1 MILNGRK
8 ILVALTGGI
17 ACYKTPNVVRL
28 LIKEG
33 AEVQVVMTSGA
44 CKFITPLTLETVS
57 QHPVAA
63 YLFPEGEFVATRHI
77 DLATWP
83 DLILVAPATAN
94 FFGKISAGIS
104 DDLLTTIICATPK
117 PVMVAPSMNPTMWG
131 NAVTQRNVATLR
143 SLGYHFINP
152 DSGDMACD
160 HVGEGRMA
168 EPDRIAQTV
177 ANFFE
182 SSGNAAKKKL
192 SGKRILVTAGPT
204 REAID
209 PVRFLSNHSSGK
221 MGYAIAEAARDAGA
235 DVTLISGPASIP
247 QPVGV
252 RIINVTSTD
261 DMAREVTREF
271 SACDCLVMAAAPADF
286 VPAEQASQKIK
297 KESAF
302 GGTTLAL
309 KPSVDI
315 LGSLVGR
322 KRTGQIVVGFALETD
337 DGETN
342 ARKKL
347 STKQLDII
355 VLNSPSLNTGFI
367 SDTNKVIVISRSG
380 LSENWPLD
388 SKSEIAKRLVNKIS
402 QLLIPRSS

>member
-1 MILNGRK
+1 MMLYGRK

-28 LIKEG
+28 LVKEG
-33 AEVQVVMTSGA
+33 AEVQVVMTSSA

-57 QHPVAA
+57 RNPVATD
-63 YLFPEGEFVATRHI
+63 LFPEGEFVSTRHI
-77 DLATWP
+77 DIATWP

-94 FFGKISAGIS
+94 FFGKVSAGIS

-117 PVMVAPSMNPTMWG
+117 PVMIAPSMNPTMWG
-131 NAVTQRNVATLR
+131 NAITQRNVTTLR
-143 SLGYHFINP
+143 NLGYHFISP

-168 EPDRIAQTV
+168 EPERILETV
-177 ANFFE
+177 ANFFA

-235 DVTLISGPASIP
+235 EVTLISGPASIP
-247 QPVGV
+247 QPNGV
-252 RIINVTSTD
+252 RIIDVTTTD

-271 SACDCLVMAAAPADF
+271 LQCDCLIMAAAPADF
-286 VPAEQASQKIK
+286 VPAEQSQQKIK
-297 KESAF
+297 KELAV
-302 GGTTLAL
+302 GTTSLAL
-309 KPSVDI
+309 KPSIDI

-322 KRTGQIVVGFALETD
+322 KRTDQIVIGFALETEN
-337 DGETN
+337 GEYH
-342 ARKKL
+342 AKKKL
-347 STKQLDII
+347 AAKQLDII
-355 VLNSPSLNTGFI
+355 VLNSPSSTTGFM
-367 SDTNKVIVISRSG
+367 SDTNQVTVISRG
-380 LSENWPLD
+380 GEAEIWPLD
-388 SKSEIAKRLVNKIS
+388 DKRTVAFRLLDKIAE
-402 QLLIPRSS
+402 LLTN